1 MKHEATKITYH
12 DDGFSILELLISMA
26 IIAIIAAA
34 VGINLV
40 NYYRATALEAAS
52 KDIVGELR
60 LAQNR
65 ALMSQDGDSN
75 NQGDKWG
82 IRFTNGADDYYET
95 FYGNTYSTASTT
107 QKIYLPP
114 AVVFTLPAS
123 SSYTDVIFTNIT
135 GTTTAT
141 STVISSA
148 DGSKSQTI
156 NIEASGR
163 VNAN

>member
-1 MKHEATKITYH
+1 MKYEN
-12 DDGFSILELLISMA
+12 GFSILELLISMA
-26 IIAIIAAA
+26 IIAILAAA
-34 VGINLV
+34 AGINLV

-95 FYGNTYSTASTT
+95 FYGNVYNVASTT

-114 AVVFTLPAS
+114 AVVFTLPAV
-123 SSYTDVIFTNIT
+123 SSYTDVVFTNIT

-141 STVISSA
+141 STIISFA

-163 VNAN
+163 INAN

>member
-1 MKHEATKITYH
+1 MKYEN
-12 DDGFSILELLISMA
+12 GFSILELLISMA

-34 VGINLV
+34 AGINLV

-82 IRFTNGADDYYET
+82 VRFTNGADDYYET
-95 FYGNTYSTASTT
+95 FYGNVYNSASTT
-107 QKIYLPP
+107 QKIYLPT
-114 AVVFTLPAS
+114 AVVFTLPAA

-163 VNAN
+163 INTN

>member
-1 MKHEATKITYH
+1 MKYEN
-12 DDGFSILELLISMA
+12 GFSILELLISMA

-34 VGINLV
+34 AGINLV

-95 FYGNTYSTASTT
+95 FYGNVYNVASTT
-107 QKIYLPP
+107 QKYIFLQPLFSHCLPCHRIQMWFLP
-114 AVVFTLPAS
+114 TLQERPRQHQLS
-123 SSYTDVIFTNIT
+123 FHPP
-135 GTTTAT
+135 
-141 STVISSA
+141 TV
-148 DGSKSQTI
+148 QNRRLLT
-156 NIEASGR
+156 
-163 VNAN
+163 